1 MNILLK
7 RNLRFNKLSVS
18 GRGRSINIGSPWTP
32 ASIAGLQ
39 LWLDASQIVG
49 LNDGDAV
56 ATWSDLSGNGNHAT
70 QATVSKRPT
79 YQTNE
84 QNGLPVVL
92 GDGVDDFLECAST
105 VFPTTDFT
113 IYAVLNNVSGTG
125 ANYRAFGSADVGGV
139 NGFCLI
145 SFTASAQD
153 YLVLRNGSAGTDI
166 ALTGTFS
173 ANTPYIY
180 RFTVGGAASEIFVNN
195 TSRGTSSR
203 VLLGTSGVPFQ
214 VFSYG
219 PGIQCGN
226 IKFCELIGYT
236 GVHTA
241 GQQALVEAYLN
252 AKWAAY

>member
-1 MNILLK
+1 MNPFRRRIQTAMQ
-7 RNLRFNKLSVS
+7 S
-18 GRGRSINIGSPWTP
+18 GGSPAAWTP

-39 LWLDASQIVG
+39 LWLDASQITG

-70 QATVSKRPT
+70 QATASKRPT

-92 GDGVDDFLECAST
+92 GDGVDDFLECASA
-105 VFPTTDFT
+105 VFPTADFT
-113 IYAVLNNVSGTG
+113 IYAVLKNVSGQG
-125 ANYRAFGSADVGGV
+125 QNYRAFGSSDSGGL

-145 SFTASAQD
+145 SLTNPGQD
-153 YLVLRNGSAGTDI
+153 YLVLRNGSSGPDI
-166 ALTGTFS
+166 QSSGTFVQ
-173 ANTPYIY
+173 NTTYTY
-180 RFTVGGAASEIFVNN
+180 RITVGGAASEIFVNN

-219 PGIQCGN
+219 PGLDCGN

-241 GQQALVEAYLN
+241 GQQALVESYLN